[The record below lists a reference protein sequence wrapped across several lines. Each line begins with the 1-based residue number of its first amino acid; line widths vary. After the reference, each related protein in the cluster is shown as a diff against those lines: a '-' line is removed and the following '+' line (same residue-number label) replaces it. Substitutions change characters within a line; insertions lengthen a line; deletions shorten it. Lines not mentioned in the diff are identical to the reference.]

1 MTNLEAWAPQLKC
14 LGDQRAPWKFYLGG
28 YLEIFRLNIAWEP
41 KGLPE
46 IFPRAHSCSPL
57 GIESMKHY
65 KLLLNVE
72 VHLLRILLCPN
83 ANFSELPHSLNI
95 YGSDIDESFVLRSKG
110 TLLVTHLLVYLTEH
124 LRLSCTHLLLMH
136 CSTFQSHST

>member
-1 MTNLEAWAPQLKC
+1 MIWANNLEAWAPQLKC
-14 LGDQRAPWKFYLGG
+14 LGDRRAPGKFYLGG

-46 IFPRAHSCSPL
+46 IFPRAQSCSPL

-72 VHLLRILLCPN
+72 VHFLRKLI
-83 ANFSELPHSLNI
+83 
-95 YGSDIDESFVLRSKG
+95 KG
-110 TLLVTHLLVYLTEH
+110 I
-124 LRLSCTHLLLMH
+124 
-136 CSTFQSHST
+136 QI